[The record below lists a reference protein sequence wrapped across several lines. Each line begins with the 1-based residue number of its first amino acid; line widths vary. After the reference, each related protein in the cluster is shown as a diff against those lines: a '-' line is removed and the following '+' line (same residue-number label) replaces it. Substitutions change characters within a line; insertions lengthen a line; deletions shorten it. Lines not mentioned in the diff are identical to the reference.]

1 MPGWSRKRWGKPVV
15 TGHLF
20 SSGHEYP
27 LNYDDTF
34 GASNIRLNSWD
45 VVYEKFTISVPGN
58 VRFLKRQ
65 HPKCPFVFLKSGCPR
80 SARKLLQSDERPG
93 SFFFLWIWYNIVL
106 AMNGRLF
113 QGIYQHMTL
122 CFSRGWAATGK
133 LWFSHG
139 LFCHANLCLPCHP
152 PFPER

>member
-1 MPGWSRKRWGKPVV
+1 MV

-93 SFFFLWIWYNIVL
+93 SFFFVNMI
-106 AMNGRLF
+106 
-113 QGIYQHMTL
+113 
-122 CFSRGWAATGK
+122 
-133 LWFSHG
+133 
-139 LFCHANLCLPCHP
+139 
-152 PFPER
+152 